1 MPKKSCKTRTT
12 AAIKMAVPMLAFT
25 TLISNVKTNQDTMS
39 AAIRMIKSTGM
50 DVALKGIHQ
59 AGEF

>member
-1 MPKKSCKTRTT
+1 MRTT

-25 TLISNVKTNQDTMS
+25 TLISKAKTNQDTMS

-50 DVALKGIHQ
+50 DVALKGIDR